1 MYQYGTKT
9 TKKKHAE
16 IFVIGKSYV
25 THVTLMNGKINNSNK
40 KKTKLR
46 IYRFGV
52 FSVHLATLG
61 NVSQALNCN
70 CTSK

>member
-25 THVTLMNGKINNSNK
+25 THVMLMNGKINNSNK
-40 KKTKLR
+40 KNKVTD
-46 IYRFGV
+46 ISF
-52 FSVHLATLG
+52 
-61 NVSQALNCN
+61 
-70 CTSK
+70 